1 MSEQPVRQ
9 LGHAIHAEF
18 TKITTTRLWWMLAL
32 IMIVYVALVAGGLTA
47 ILASVGGSR
56 GPQITDAQ
64 RAPLIYSFGSSIGYV
79 FPVLLGALVTT
90 SEFRHK
96 TLTPTFLAMPR
107 RGRILVAKLVALTV
121 FGGLFGVLAMAS
133 SIGAGS
139 GVMALFS
146 QDARLTDPA
155 IWALAGRAVLAM
167 ALWCSVGVGLGVL
180 IPSQV
185 AAIVIVL
192 AFTQFVEP
200 ILRFASGLT
209 DVTAQIGQYL
219 PGSASDA
226 LVGSSFYSLTAPT
239 VVGLDWWQGA
249 LVLLAYAVVA
259 SFLGFF
265 TSWRRDVT

>member
-1 MSEQPVRQ
+1 MKSFGR
-9 LGHAIHAEF
+9 AIHAEF
-18 TKITTTRLWWMLAL
+18 TKVTTTRLWWMLAL
-32 IMIVYVALVAGGLTA
+32 IMVLYVALVAGGLTA
-47 ILASVGGSR
+47 ILGTVGAGAR
-56 GPQITDAQ
+56 GPVLSDAD

-96 TLTPTFLAMPR
+96 TLTPTFLATPK

-121 FGGLFGVLAMAS
+121 FGGLFGVLAMIAS
-133 SIGAGS
+133 VGAGS
-139 GVMALFS
+139 GLMAAFG
-146 QDARLTDPA
+146 QDAQLGSSA
-155 IWALAGRAVLAM
+155 IWALAGRAILAM
-167 ALWCSVGVGLGVL
+167 ALWCAVGVGLGVL
-180 IPSQV
+180 VPSQV

-209 DVTAQIGQYL
+209 DWSAQVGKFL

-226 LVGSSFYSLTAPT
+226 LVGASFYSLSAPSL
-239 VVGLDWWQGA
+239 VALDWWQGA
-249 LVLLAYAVVA
+249 GVLLAYAVVA
-259 SFLGFF
+259 AVLGYF